1 MKEENKTVW
10 LAGVNNMTH
19 THTTYTKKTTQL
31 HQVEKKRRKKTQEQ
45 AGNNDKEIRKQCN
58 LYSAGTPNMCGE

>member
-10 LAGVNNMTH
+10 LAGVNNNDTH
-19 THTTYTKKTTQL
+19 THNVHQKTTQL